1 MSKILCFDIDNVIC
15 KTKKNNYKNSK
26 PNKRAIKK
34 INQLY
39 DQGYII
45 KIFTSRY
52 MGRNNEN
59 VSKAKKNLS
68 VGEILDGEG
77 GYASKGKLVTSK
89 KSIEN
94 NFLPLGLS
102 DGAKTKRPIKKDE
115 YIKIDDVEINWK
127 QEVLKARKYQIN
139 LLNS

>member
-1 MSKILCFDIDNVIC
+1 MSKIICFDIDNVIC
-15 KTKKNNYKNSK
+15 KTKKKNYKNSK

-59 VSKAKKNLS
+59 VSKAKKQ
-68 VGEILDGEG
+68 
-77 GYASKGKLVTSK
+77 GYKMTINQLKKWKIKYHRLIFGKPSFDL
-89 KSIEN
+89 
-94 NFLPLGLS
+94 F
-102 DGAKTKRPIKKDE
+102 
-115 YIKIDDVEINWK
+115 IDDRALFFKKNWPK
-127 QEVLKARKYQIN
+127 VLDRY
-139 LLNS
+139 L

>member
-59 VSKAKKNLS
+59 VSKAKKQ
-68 VGEILDGEG
+68 
-77 GYASKGKLVTSK
+77 GYKMTINQLKKWKIKYHRLIFGKPSFDL
-89 KSIEN
+89 
-94 NFLPLGLS
+94 F
-102 DGAKTKRPIKKDE
+102 
-115 YIKIDDVEINWK
+115 IDDRALFFKKNWPK
-127 QEVLKARKYQIN
+127 VLDRY
-139 LLNS
+139 L